1 MTKEFNS
8 LDEIQEY
15 YDEESDTY
23 IFKENGDFID
33 LVVFNFNLNVGS
45 NINANDINAKDIK
58 AEDITARDI
67 NVFSIGANNIN
78 ARDIKTVSDIEAND
92 INARDI
98 KTLLNIEANDINARD
113 IKALNIEA
121 DSNINARNIDYF
133 AICCA
138 YQNIKCNSMKGR
150 RKNAKHFVL
159 DGKLEVEND

>member
-8 LDEIQEY
+8 LEEIQEY

-45 NINANDINAKDIK
+45 NINANDINAKDIE

-67 NVFSIGANNIN
+67 NVFSIEANN
-78 ARDIKTVSDIEAND
+78 

-138 YQNIKCNSMKGR
+138 YQNIKCNSIKGR
-150 RKNAKHFVL
+150 RENAKHFVL
-159 DGKLEVEND
+159 DGKLEVENEN

>member
-45 NINANDINAKDIK
+45 NINANDINAKDIE

-78 ARDIKTVSDIEAND
+78 ARDIKTVSD
-92 INARDI
+92 
-98 KTLLNIEANDINARD
+98 IEANDINARD

-138 YQNIKCNSMKGR
+138 YQNIKCNSIKGR
-150 RKNAKHFVL
+150 RENAKHFVL
-159 DGKLEVEND
+159 DGKLEVENG

>member
-45 NINANDINAKDIK
+45 NINANDINAKDIE

-78 ARDIKTVSDIEAND
+78 ARDIKAVSDIEANN

-138 YQNIKCNSMKGR
+138 YQNIKCNSIKGR
-150 RKNAKHFVL
+150 RENAKHFVL
-159 DGKLEVEND
+159 DGKLEVENG